1 MAVALL
7 ARRDYSRQQIRD
19 KLLDKGFELNDIE
32 PVLDAC
38 ESSGFI
44 NDARY
49 AELLVRSHISRGHGA
64 IRIRQAIAQ
73 KGLSKDCIET
83 ALVNCDCDWF
93 ELAKDKATKK
103 YGVPRVTEVKG
114 SKARELI
121 AKEKAKR
128 VRFLMGQGF
137 SYDQISYA
145 LDSDPNDLDE
155 DD

>member
-1 MAVALL
+1 M
-7 ARRDYSRQQIRD
+7 
-19 KLLDKGFELNDIE
+19 LDKGFELNDIE

-73 KGLSKDCIET
+73 KGLSKDCIEA

-93 ELAKDKATKK
+93 ELAKDKATKNT
-103 YGVPRVTEVKG
+103 VFP
-114 SKARELI
+114 A
-121 AKEKAKR
+121 
-128 VRFLMGQGF
+128 
-137 SYDQISYA
+137 
-145 LDSDPNDLDE
+145 
-155 DD
+155 

>member
-1 MAVALL
+1 MLE
-7 ARRDYSRQQIRD
+7 
-19 KLLDKGFELNDIE
+19 KGFELNDIE

-44 NDARY
+44 NDNRY

-73 KGLSKDCIET
+73 KGLSKDCIEV
-83 ALVNCDCDWF
+83 ALANGDCDWF
-93 ELAKDKATKK
+93 ELAKDKAIKK
-103 YGVPRVTEVKG
+103 YGIPRVTEVKG
-114 SKARELI
+114 STARDLI

-145 LDSDPNDLDE
+145 LAVDPNDLDE
-155 DD
+155 ND

>member
-1 MAVALL
+1 MLE
-7 ARRDYSRQQIRD
+7 
-19 KLLDKGFELNDIE
+19 KGFELNDIE

-44 NDARY
+44 NDNRY
-49 AELLVRSHISRGHGA
+49 AELLVRSHISRGHGT

-73 KGLSKDCIET
+73 KGLSKDCIEVAIT
-83 ALVNCDCDWF
+83 NSDCDWF
-93 ELAKDKATKK
+93 ELAKNKAIKK
-103 YGVPRVTEVKG
+103 YGIPRVTEVKG
-114 SKARELI
+114 STARDLI

-145 LDSDPNDLDE
+145 LAVDPNDLDE
-155 DD
+155 ND

>member
-1 MAVALL
+1 M
-7 ARRDYSRQQIRD
+7 
-19 KLLDKGFELNDIE
+19 
-32 PVLDAC
+32 LDAC

-44 NDARY
+44 NDNRY

-73 KGLSKDCIET
+73 KGLSKDCIEV
-83 ALVNCDCDWF
+83 ALANGDCDWF
-93 ELAKDKATKK
+93 ELAKDKAIKK
-103 YGVPRVTEVKG
+103 YGIPRVTEVKG
-114 SKARELI
+114 STARDLI

-145 LDSDPNDLDE
+145 LAVDPNDLDE
-155 DD
+155 ND

>member
-7 ARRDYSRQQIRD
+7 ARRDYSRLQIRD
-19 KLLDKGFELNDIE
+19 KLLEKGFDINDIE

-44 NDARY
+44 NDTRY

-73 KGLSKDCIET
+73 KGLSKDDIDA
-83 ALVNCDCDWF
+83 ALANCDCDWF
-93 ELAKDKATKK
+93 ALAKDKAIKK
-103 YGVPRVTEVKG
+103 YGVPCVTEVKG
-114 SKARELI
+114 STARDLI

-145 LDSDPNDLDE
+145 LDSEPDE